1 MRLLIASDLHGSL
14 DSLRFLCDTAQ
25 RLSPDMLVLLGDLV
39 YHGPRN
45 PLPGGYDTRS
55 VLEELDRLNHLPC
68 PVTAV
73 RGNCDAEVD
82 IMLTPFAVS
91 ENAWI
96 EADALRIFAS
106 HGHRLP
112 ENPPLPGFAPGTVIL
127 RGHTHIPRGESLDGL
142 HFWNPAPSACPR
154 ADSPAATACM
164 RTAAST
170 STTWKARNCCATGPA
185 RTGPIRRADEHGPA
199 PAPFPPAAR
208 HPAGAGF
215 GLAATPPVHG

>member
-112 ENPPLPGFAPGTVIL
+112 ENPPLPGSLSLPKGGFPRSYGLYEDGCFHVYDMEGKELL
-127 RGHTHIPRGESLDGL
+127 RHWPRQNWP
-142 HFWNPAPSACPR
+142 HQ
-154 ADSPAATACM
+154 
-164 RTAAST
+164 
-170 STTWKARNCCATGPA
+170 
-185 RTGPIRRADEHGPA
+185 
-199 PAPFPPAAR
+199 
-208 HPAGAGF
+208 AGR
-215 GLAATPPVHG
+215 

>member
-82 IMLTPFAVS
+82 QMVLDFPCMADYSTILDPEYIDEDAGYEMQTPRTLFLT
-91 ENAWI
+91 
-96 EADALRIFAS
+96 
-106 HGHRLP
+106 HGHVFGPDRDGAIGNLP
-112 ENPPLPGFAPGTVIL
+112 QMPVNTALL
-127 RGHTHIPRGESLDGL
+127 YGHTHVKANEPCSEDPTVWLFNPGSLSLPKDGSHSYGVYTTGLPIEESFKHVIL
-142 HFWNPAPSACPR
+142 N
-154 ADSPAATACM
+154 
-164 RTAAST
+164 
-170 STTWKARNCCATGPA
+170 
-185 RTGPIRRADEHGPA
+185 
-199 PAPFPPAAR
+199 
-208 HPAGAGF
+208 
-215 GLAATPPVHG
+215 

>member
-82 IMLTPFAVS
+82 QMVLDFPCMADYSTILDPEYIDEDAGYEMQTPRTLFLT
-91 ENAWI
+91 
-96 EADALRIFAS
+96 
-106 HGHRLP
+106 HGHVFGPDRDGAIGNLP
-112 ENPPLPGFAPGTVIL
+112 QMPVNTALL
-127 RGHTHIPRGESLDGL
+127 YGHTHVKANEPCSEDPTVWLFNPGSLSLPKDGSHSYGVYTTGLPIEESFKHVIL
-142 HFWNPAPSACPR
+142 
-154 ADSPAATACM
+154 
-164 RTAAST
+164 
-170 STTWKARNCCATGPA
+170 K
-185 RTGPIRRADEHGPA
+185 
-199 PAPFPPAAR
+199 
-208 HPAGAGF
+208 
-215 GLAATPPVHG
+215 